1 MDNLTEPTSAKK
13 RCITRNENKMQLI
26 ECVRE
31 FRLPQQFPSTL
42 KQAMKQGIVNS
53 VQSSPSILT
62 MPENTITSLSGV
74 KFQIPSKLQKLRIL
88 SPSGKDLGEFNVE
101 LRTDN
106 PLKGKTIT
114 LRSVKKSSLSPVSH
128 SRIFPRILKQGTAK
142 ISKSNLIKSCSRSD
156 SEEMNQN
163 NALQESTTLRIN
175 KIIGKEDIETRNKEA
190 QAYNNDINVDVPVSL
205 SETNCKQSL
214 YQTIDS
220 NNQKHIVC
228 NGISNVNSCIKIPK
242 NTITEINE
250 ITSAARISPHEEII
264 ESTFPITN
272 LKLAVNSSDNNNVH
286 KSKKYFKVSSGK
298 CITSVKNTENV
309 KIVTSLKNTVNFAQH
324 NQINSNLIENS
335 LDSNG
340 KENINNLKV
349 INNRNKLF
357 EVNSDVVF
365 LNNQA
370 YKTMQ
375 KNIMTVI
382 PNNETFLF
390 NQNTISTQEYN
401 TAVSPAREKN
411 IINVHHGKVLCD
423 TKSDNIQSKLIL
435 KENPRNNSSS
445 VVVNK
450 SVQCIQ
456 ESQPITNTIDT
467 IVQLDVQ
474 NKDYPINSTQSDLSD
489 QWNIIKKA
497 MNSVK
502 DNKLRMLAL
511 KALADCGIG
520 IERHVPIRLPQEH
533 KAVHDTQVQTMVFGL
548 LDTSFIFINK
558 DLDSIQRIK
567 QISLYDMPSNQD
579 QLLTNDLHSNDFLS
593 KAPLINEQEND
604 FDIDSFIKQIFE
616 ENSDT
621 AKMKET
627 LSATKIRCKNLIE
640 HLQRDFELVKRYDQ
654 NGMLNIHN
662 AVISNNIHLV
672 QRQLMI
678 LEQCKESV
686 DILTEDGTTSLELA
700 IKYDARSEI
709 VKLLLKAGAQP
720 VIPKYIHESA
730 LIIASKR
737 ASPLLPMLIDQVS
750 DSKLLDQID
759 SEGFAA
765 LHYCSMRDNLQ
776 GVKALLSAGATI
788 DVKDMRSG
796 RTPLFH
802 ALDNGHTVVAQ
813 TLLKAGAVANVT
825 NYAGQTPLP
834 IVSEKFVFQNIN

>member
-286 KSKKYFKVSSGK
+286 KSKKYFK
-298 CITSVKNTENV
+298 
-309 KIVTSLKNTVNFAQH
+309 
-324 NQINSNLIENS
+324 
-335 LDSNG
+335 
-340 KENINNLKV
+340 
-349 INNRNKLF
+349 
-357 EVNSDVVF
+357 
-365 LNNQA
+365 
-370 YKTMQ
+370 
-375 KNIMTVI
+375 
-382 PNNETFLF
+382 
-390 NQNTISTQEYN
+390 EYN

>member
-1 MDNLTEPTSAKK
+1 
-13 RCITRNENKMQLI
+13 MQLI

-53 VQSSPSILT
+53 VESPSSILT

-88 SPSGKDLGEFNVE
+88 SPNGRDLGEFNVE

-114 LRSVKKSSLSPVSH
+114 LKPVKKSPLSPVSH
-128 SRIFPRILKQGTAK
+128 SRIFPRILKQGTAR
-142 ISKSNLIKSCSRSD
+142 ISKNNSIKSCSRSN
-156 SEEMNQN
+156 SETNKI
-163 NALQESTTLRIN
+163 NASQESTTLRIN
-175 KIIGKEDIETRNKEA
+175 KIIGKEDIETTNKEA
-190 QAYNNDINVDVPVSL
+190 QACNSDINVEIPVSS

-220 NNQKHIVC
+220 NNRKHIVC
-228 NGISNVNSCIKIPK
+228 NGVNNVNSHIKIPK
-242 NTITEINE
+242 ITITEINE
-250 ITSAARISPHEEII
+250 ITSAARVSPHEEII
-264 ESTFPITN
+264 ESTFPVTN
-272 LKLAVNSSDNNNVH
+272 LKLAINSSDNNNVH
-286 KSKKYFKVSSGK
+286 KSKEYFKVSSGK
-298 CITSVKNTENV
+298 CITNVKNTENV
-309 KIVTSLKNTVNFAQH
+309 KIVTSLKNAVNFAQH

-340 KENINNLKV
+340 KENVNNPKV

-357 EVNSDVVF
+357 HVNSDVVF

-382 PNNETFLF
+382 PNNQTFLF

-401 TAVSPAREKN
+401 TAVSPADEKN
-411 IINVHHGKVLCD
+411 IINVHHGKVLHD
-423 TKSDNIQSKLIL
+423 TKSDNIQSKHVL
-435 KENPRNNSSS
+435 KEDPRNDCSP
-445 VVVNK
+445 VVVNNP
-450 SVQCIQ
+450 VQCVP
-456 ESQPITNTIDT
+456 ESQPITSTTDT
-467 IVQLDVQ
+467 IKQLDAQ

-497 MNSVK
+497 MDSVK
-502 DNKLRMLAL
+502 DNKLRALAL

-520 IERHVPIRLPQEH
+520 IERHVPICLPEEH

-548 LDTSFIFINK
+548 LDPTSFIFINK

-567 QISLYDMPSNQD
+567 QISLYDMPTNQD
-579 QLLTNDLHSNDFLS
+579 QLLTNGLNSNDSLS

-621 AKMKET
+621 VKMKET

-640 HLQRDFELVKRYDQ
+640 HLERDFESVKRYDQ
-654 NGMLNIHN
+654 SGMLNIHN

-686 DILTEDGTTSLELA
+686 DILTEDGVVSL
-700 IKYDARSEI
+700 I
-709 VKLLLKAGAQP
+709 
-720 VIPKYIHESA
+720 
-730 LIIASKR
+730 
-737 ASPLLPMLIDQVS
+737 
-750 DSKLLDQID
+750 
-759 SEGFAA
+759 
-765 LHYCSMRDNLQ
+765 
-776 GVKALLSAGATI
+776 
-788 DVKDMRSG
+788 
-796 RTPLFH
+796 
-802 ALDNGHTVVAQ
+802 
-813 TLLKAGAVANVT
+813 
-825 NYAGQTPLP
+825 
-834 IVSEKFVFQNIN
+834 

>member
-13 RCITRNENKMQLI
+13 RCITRNENKMQLV
-26 ECVRE
+26 ECVRK

-53 VQSSPSILT
+53 MGSSPSIL

-88 SPSGKDLGEFNVE
+88 SPNGKDLGEFNVE

-114 LRSVKKSSLSPVSH
+114 LRSVKKSSLSPVLH
-128 SRIFPRILKQGTAK
+128 SKIFPRILKQGTAK
-142 ISKSNLIKSCSRSD
+142 ISKNNSIKSCSRSD
-156 SEEMNQN
+156 SKEVNKN
-163 NALQESTTLRIN
+163 NASQKSTTLRIN
-175 KIIGKEDIETRNKEA
+175 KIIGKEEDIETRNKEV
-190 QAYNNDINVDVPVSL
+190 QACNSDINEIPVSL

-228 NGISNVNSCIKIPK
+228 NGINNVNNCIKIPK
-242 NTITEINE
+242 ITITEVNE
-250 ITSAARISPHEEII
+250 ITSAARVSPHEEII

-286 KSKKYFKVSSGK
+286 KSKEYFKVSSGK
-298 CITSVKNTENV
+298 CFTSVKNTENV
-309 KIVTSLKNTVNFAQH
+309 KIVTSLKNAVNFAQH

-340 KENINNLKV
+340 KENVNNPKV

-357 EVNSDVVF
+357 QVNSDVF

-401 TAVSPAREKN
+401 IAISPAREKN
-411 IINVHHGKVLCD
+411 IINVHHGKVLRD
-423 TKSDNIQSKLIL
+423 TKSDNIQSKLVL
-435 KENPRNNSSS
+435 KEDPRNNSSS
-445 VVVNK
+445 VLVNNP
-450 SVQCIQ
+450 VQCVQ

-474 NKDYPINSTQSDLSD
+474 NKNYPINSTQSDLSD

-502 DNKLRMLAL
+502 DNKLRVLAL

-520 IERHVPIRLPQEH
+520 IERHVPIRLPEEH

-567 QISLYDMPSNQD
+567 QISLYDVPSNQD
-579 QLLTNDLHSNDFLS
+579 QLLTNDLNHSNDFLY

-621 AKMKET
+621 LKMKET

-640 HLQRDFELVKRYDQ
+640 HLERDFELVKRYDQ

-686 DILTEDGTTSLELA
+686 DILTEDGTVSL
-700 IKYDARSEI
+700 I
-709 VKLLLKAGAQP
+709 
-720 VIPKYIHESA
+720 
-730 LIIASKR
+730 
-737 ASPLLPMLIDQVS
+737 
-750 DSKLLDQID
+750 
-759 SEGFAA
+759 
-765 LHYCSMRDNLQ
+765 
-776 GVKALLSAGATI
+776 
-788 DVKDMRSG
+788 
-796 RTPLFH
+796 
-802 ALDNGHTVVAQ
+802 
-813 TLLKAGAVANVT
+813 
-825 NYAGQTPLP
+825 
-834 IVSEKFVFQNIN
+834 

>member
-1 MDNLTEPTSAKK
+1 MDNLTEPTAKK
-13 RCITRNENKMQLI
+13 RCVTRNENKMQLI

-53 VQSSPSILT
+53 VESPPSILT

-114 LRSVKKSSLSPVSH
+114 LRSVKKSSLSPVLH
-128 SRIFPRILKQGTAK
+128 SRIFPQILKQGIAK
-142 ISKSNLIKSCSRSD
+142 ISKSNSIKSCSRSNY
-156 SEEMNQN
+156 EEVNKN
-163 NALQESTTLRIN
+163 NVSQEFTTLRIN

-190 QAYNNDINVDVPVSL
+190 QACNSDINVEIPVSL

-228 NGISNVNSCIKIPK
+228 NGINNVNSCIKIPK
-242 NTITEINE
+242 ITTEINE
-250 ITSAARISPHEEII
+250 ITSAARVSPHEEII
-264 ESTFPITN
+264 ESIFPITN
-272 LKLAVNSSDNNNVH
+272 LKLAVNSSDNNVH
-286 KSKKYFKVSSGK
+286 KSKEYFKVSSGK
-298 CITSVKNTENV
+298 CITSVKNSENV
-309 KIVTSLKNTVNFAQH
+309 KIVTSLKNAVNFAQH

-340 KENINNLKV
+340 KENVNNPKV

-357 EVNSDVVF
+357 QVNSDVVF

-401 TAVSPAREKN
+401 TAVSPACEKN
-411 IINVHHGKVLCD
+411 IINVHHGKVLCN

-435 KENPRNNSSS
+435 KDGPRNNFSS
-445 VVVNK
+445 VVVNNP
-450 SVQCIQ
+450 VQCVQ

-502 DNKLRMLAL
+502 DNKLRVLAL

-520 IERHVPIRLPQEH
+520 IERHVPIRLEEH
-533 KAVHDTQVQTMVFGL
+533 KAVHDTQVQTMIFGL

-567 QISLYDMPSNQD
+567 QISLYDMPSNQN

-593 KAPLINEQEND
+593 KAPLISEQEND

-640 HLQRDFELVKRYDQ
+640 HLERDFELVKRYDQ

-776 GVKALLSAGATI
+776 GVKALLSGGATI

-813 TLLKAGAVANVT
+813 TLLKAGAIANVT

-834 IVSEKFVFQNIN
+834 IV

>member
-1 MDNLTEPTSAKK
+1 MDNLTEPTAKK
-13 RCITRNENKMQLI
+13 RCVTRNENKMQLI

-53 VQSSPSILT
+53 VESPPSILT

-114 LRSVKKSSLSPVSH
+114 LRSVKKSSLSPVLH
-128 SRIFPRILKQGTAK
+128 SRIFPQILKQGIAK
-142 ISKSNLIKSCSRSD
+142 ISKSNSIKSCSRSNY
-156 SEEMNQN
+156 EEVNKN
-163 NALQESTTLRIN
+163 NVSQEFTTLRIN

-190 QAYNNDINVDVPVSL
+190 QACNSDINVEIPVSL

-228 NGISNVNSCIKIPK
+228 NGINNVNSCIKIPK
-242 NTITEINE
+242 ITTEINE
-250 ITSAARISPHEEII
+250 ITSAARVSPHEEII
-264 ESTFPITN
+264 ESIFPITN
-272 LKLAVNSSDNNNVH
+272 LKLAVNSSDNNVH
-286 KSKKYFKVSSGK
+286 KSKEYFK
-298 CITSVKNTENV
+298 
-309 KIVTSLKNTVNFAQH
+309 
-324 NQINSNLIENS
+324 
-335 LDSNG
+335 
-340 KENINNLKV
+340 
-349 INNRNKLF
+349 
-357 EVNSDVVF
+357 
-365 LNNQA
+365 
-370 YKTMQ
+370 
-375 KNIMTVI
+375 
-382 PNNETFLF
+382 
-390 NQNTISTQEYN
+390 EYN
-401 TAVSPAREKN
+401 TAVSPACEKN
-411 IINVHHGKVLCD
+411 IINVHHGKVLCN

-435 KENPRNNSSS
+435 KDGPRNNFSS
-445 VVVNK
+445 VVVNNP
-450 SVQCIQ
+450 VQCVQ

-502 DNKLRMLAL
+502 DNKLRVLAL

-520 IERHVPIRLPQEH
+520 IERHVPIRLEEH
-533 KAVHDTQVQTMVFGL
+533 KAVHDTQVQTMIFGL

-567 QISLYDMPSNQD
+567 QISLYDMPSNQN

-593 KAPLINEQEND
+593 KAPLISEQEND

-640 HLQRDFELVKRYDQ
+640 HLERDFELVKRYDQ

-776 GVKALLSAGATI
+776 GVKALLSGGATI

-813 TLLKAGAVANVT
+813 TLLKAGAIANVT

-834 IVSEKFVFQNIN
+834 IV